1 MTPTPR
7 SPAPMATEFTLPEVS
22 EGVEAADVS
31 DILVAVGDRVEAG
44 QMVLE
49 VETEKAVA
57 PVEIPYAGVVKEILV
72 SEGDSVAIGAALMR
86 VEQGAD
92 AEAPAEEPSTPTPQ
106 TDDSSSPP
114 AAAKSDAKPQA
125 ARATVS
131 TAATKDRPPAPA
143 APSVRRLARELG
155 VDLYAVSGSARGGRI
170 LAEDVKAFADG
181 GGSGGGGNRLTA
193 PNRGGVDS
201 VLIPAGAAGAMAA
214 PDLPDFSQYGV
225 VRRERMNK
233 LAKTAAGNLS
243 YAWQTIP
250 HVTQHDEADV
260 TALEAARKA
269 YGAGAGKDGPKV
281 TMTAILA
288 KAVAGVLREHPVF
301 NSSLDLGS
309 GEVIYKEYVNVGMAV
324 DTPAGLVVPVV
335 RDCDRKTILEIA
347 ADITDLA
354 VRARDRKLG
363 MEEMRGGTFTISN
376 LGGIGG
382 GHFTPIVNYP
392 EVAILGVSRGK
403 KVVELDDA
411 GKPVQKLML
420 PLSLSYDHR
429 VINGADGARF
439 IKSLNV
445 ALSDFMSLLV
455 SA

>member
-1 MTPTPR
+1 
-7 SPAPMATEFTLPEVS
+7 MATEFTLPEVS

-31 DILVAVGDRVEAG
+31 EILVAVGDRVEKG

-57 PVEIPYAGVVKEILV
+57 PVEIPYAGTIKEILV
-72 SEGDSVAIGAALMR
+72 SEGDTVAIGAALLR
-86 VEQGAD
+86 IEQGEGAD
-92 AEAPAEEPSTPTPQ
+92 APAPAEKPSPPTPQ
-106 TDDSSSPP
+106 ADGSPSP
-114 AAAKSDAKPQA
+114 RVEDQADAKPQA
-125 ARATVS
+125 A
-131 TAATKDRPPAPA
+131 DDNRPPAPA

-155 VDLYAVSGSARGGRI
+155 VNLHDVSGSARGGRI
-170 LAEDVKAFADG
+170 LAEDVKAFSEG
-181 GGSGGGGNRLTA
+181 GKSGGENRLTKSGDA
-193 PNRGGVDS
+193 GAG
-201 VLIPAGAAGAMAA
+201 LIPAGATAMAA

-233 LAKTAAGNLS
+233 IAKTSAAHLS
-243 YAWQTIP
+243 YCWQTIP
-250 HVTQHDEADV
+250 HVTQHDEADI
-260 TALEAARKA
+260 TALEAARKN
-269 YGAGAGKDGPKV
+269 YGAGTGKNGPKV

-288 KAVAGVLREHPVF
+288 KAVAGVLKEHPVF

-309 GEVIYKEYVNVGMAV
+309 GEIVYKEFVNVGIAV
-324 DTPAGLVVPVV
+324 DTDAGLVVPVL
-335 RDCDRKTILEIA
+335 RDVDQKSILDIAAELTEIA
-347 ADITDLA
+347 GL
-354 VRARDRKLG
+354 ARDRKLS
-363 MEEMRGGTFTISN
+363 MDQMRGGTFTISN

-382 GHFTPIVNYP
+382 GHFTPIVNAP

-403 KVVELDDA
+403 QVVELDDA

-429 VINGADGARF
+429 VVNGADGARF

-445 ALSDFMSLLV
+445 ALSDFMALLV

>member
-1 MTPTPR
+1 
-7 SPAPMATEFTLPEVS
+7 MATEFTLPEVS
-22 EGVEAADVS
+22 EGVEAADVAE
-31 DILVAVGDRVEAG
+31 ILVAVGDRVEKG

-57 PVEIPYAGVVKEILV
+57 PVEIPYAGTIREILV
-72 SEGDSVAIGAALMR
+72 RPGDSVPIGAPLLR
-86 VEQGAD
+86 IEQGDA
-92 AEAPAEEPSTPTPQ
+92 AEAPPADKPSPAPQ
-106 TDDSSSPP
+106 ADDSSSPP
-114 AAAKSDAKPQA
+114 ETKAPAKPQA
-125 ARATVS
+125 GAS
-131 TAATKDRPPAPA
+131 AAQDGDRPPAPA

-155 VDLYAVSGSARGGRI
+155 VNLHDVTGSARGGRI
-170 LAEDVKAFADG
+170 LAEDVKAYSQG
-181 GGSGGGGNRLTA
+181 GAASEQGGGGGNRLTV
-193 PNRGGVDS
+193 PDRGGAGAG
-201 VLIPAGAAGAMAA
+201 LIPAQSAGGMTA
-214 PDLPDFSQYGV
+214 PDLPDFERYGV

-233 LAKTAAGNLS
+233 LAKTAAANLS

-250 HVTQHDEADV
+250 HVTQHDEADI
-260 TALEAARKA
+260 TALEAARKS
-269 YGAGAGKDGPKV
+269 YGAGTGKNGPKV

-288 KAVAGVLREHPVF
+288 KAVAGVLKEHPVF
-301 NSSLDLGS
+301 NSSLDLGA
-309 GEVIYKEYVNVGMAV
+309 GEVVYKEFVNVGVAV
-324 DTPAGLVVPVV
+324 DTPAGLVVPVL
-335 RDCDRKTILEIA
+335 RDVDRKTILQIA
-347 ADITDLA
+347 AELTDIA
-354 VRARDRKLG
+354 GRARDRKLG

-403 KVVELDDA
+403 NVVELDESGA
-411 GKPVQKLML
+411 PVQKLML

>member
-1 MTPTPR
+1 
-7 SPAPMATEFTLPEVS
+7 MATEFTLPEVS

-57 PVEIPYAGVVKEILV
+57 PVEIPFAGVIREILV
-72 SEGDSVAIGAALMR
+72 REGDSVAIGAPLLR
-86 VEQGAD
+86 VEQGEGV
-92 AEAPAEEPSTPTPQ
+92 EAPAEKPEPAPKADASQ
-106 TDDSSSPP
+106 ASPSP
-114 AAAKSDAKPQA
+114 AQAPAKPQA
-125 ARATVS
+125 S
-131 TAATKDRPPAPA
+131 TAVAESDDRPPAPA

-155 VDLYAVSGSARGGRI
+155 VNLHDISGSARGGRI
-170 LAEDVKAFADG
+170 LAEDVKAFAEGGESSQDG
-181 GGSGGGGNRLTA
+181 GGANRLTA
-193 PNRGGVDS
+193 PGRGGVDS
-201 VLIPAGAAGAMAA
+201 ALIPSQGAGAMAA

-233 LAKTAAGNLS
+233 IARTSAQHLS
-243 YAWQTIP
+243 YCWQTIP
-250 HVTQHDEADV
+250 HVTQHDEADI
-260 TALEAARKA
+260 TALEAARKS
-269 YGAGAGKDGPKV
+269 YSAGAGKNGPKV

-288 KAVAGVLREHPVF
+288 KAVAGVLKEHPAF

-309 GEVIYKEYVNVGMAV
+309 GEIVYKEFVNVGIAV
-324 DTPAGLVVPVV
+324 DTDAGLVVPVL
-335 RDCDRKTILEIA
+335 RDVDQKSIL
-347 ADITDLA
+347 DLA
-354 VRARDRKLG
+354 AELTDIAGRARDRKLG

-382 GHFTPIVNYP
+382 GHFTPIVNAP
-392 EVAILGVSRGK
+392 EVAILGVSRGR

-411 GKPVQKLML
+411 GTPVQKLML

>member
-1 MTPTPR
+1 
-7 SPAPMATEFTLPEVS
+7 MATEFTLPEVS

-31 DILVAVGDRVEAG
+31 DILVAVGDRVEKG
-44 QMVLE
+44 QMVME

-57 PVEIPYAGVVKEILV
+57 PVEIPYAGVIREILV
-72 SEGDSVAIGAALMR
+72 KEGDSVAIGAALLR
-86 VEQGAD
+86 VEQGEG
-92 AEAPAEEPSTPTPQ
+92 AEAPAEKPAASPPRADEPS
-106 TDDSSSPP
+106 SPSP
-114 AAAKSDAKPQA
+114 AKAPAEPRASVAVAESD
-125 ARATVS
+125 
-131 TAATKDRPPAPA
+131 DRPPAPA

-155 VDLYAVSGSARGGRI
+155 VDLYDVSGSARGGRI
-170 LAEDVKAFADG
+170 LAEDVRAFG
-181 GGSGGGGNRLTA
+181 GGKTGGTNRIAAPDRGALNGGAPGGG
-193 PNRGGVDS
+193 
-201 VLIPAGAAGAMAA
+201 LIPAGAAGGMTA
-214 PDLPDFSQYGV
+214 PDLPDFTQYGA

-233 LAKTAAGNLS
+233 IAKTSAAHLS
-243 YAWQTIP
+243 YCWQTIP

-269 YGAGAGKDGPKV
+269 FVAGAGKNGPKV

-288 KAVAGVLREHPVF
+288 KAVAGVLKEHPVF
-301 NSSLDLGS
+301 NSSIDFGA
-309 GEVIYKEYVNVGMAV
+309 GEVVYKEFVNVGIAV
-324 DTPAGLVVPVV
+324 DTEAGLVVPVL
-335 RDCDRKTILEIA
+335 RDVDRKTILQIA
-347 ADITDLA
+347 QDLTDIA
-354 VRARDRKLG
+354 GRARDRKLG

-382 GHFTPIVNYP
+382 GHFTPIVNAP

-411 GKPVQKLML
+411 GTPVQKLML

>member
-1 MTPTPR
+1 
-7 SPAPMATEFTLPEVS
+7 MATEFTLPEVS

-57 PVEIPYAGVVKEILV
+57 PVEIPFAGTVKEILV
-72 SEGDSVAIGAALMR
+72 SEGDSVAIGAPLLR
-86 VEQGAD
+86 VEQGEG
-92 AEAPAEEPSTPTPQ
+92 AEAPADEP
-106 TDDSSSPP
+106 
-114 AAAKSDAKPQA
+114 AKSPTAKADASQASDAPVKAPAKPRA
-125 ARATVS
+125 AVATAES
-131 TAATKDRPPAPA
+131 DDRPPAPA

-155 VDLYAVSGSARGGRI
+155 VNLHDVSGSARGGRI
-170 LAEDVKAFADG
+170 LAEDVKAHSEG
-181 GGSGGGGNRLTA
+181 GASAGGANRLTA
-193 PNRGGVDS
+193 PGRGGVDAA
-201 VLIPAGAAGAMAA
+201 LIPSREAGAMAA

-233 LAKTAAGNLS
+233 IARTSAQHLS
-243 YAWQTIP
+243 YCWQTIP

-260 TALEAARKA
+260 TALEAARKS
-269 YGAGAGKDGPKV
+269 YGAGAGKNGPKV

-288 KAVAGVLREHPVF
+288 KAVAGVLKEHPAF

-309 GEVIYKEYVNVGMAV
+309 GEIVYKEFVNVGIAV
-324 DTPAGLVVPVV
+324 DTDAGLVVPVL
-335 RDCDRKTILEIA
+335 RDVDQKSIL
-347 ADITDLA
+347 DLA
-354 VRARDRKLG
+354 AELTDIAGRARDRKLG

-382 GHFTPIVNYP
+382 GHFTPIVNAP
-392 EVAILGVSRGK
+392 EVAILGVSRGR

-411 GKPVQKLML
+411 GNPVQKLML

-445 ALSDFMSLLV
+445 SLSDFMSLLV

>member
-1 MTPTPR
+1 
-7 SPAPMATEFTLPEVS
+7 MATAFNLPEVS
-22 EGVEAADVS
+22 EGVEAADIS
-31 DILVAVGDRVEAG
+31 EILVAVGDKVEQG
-44 QMVLE
+44 QMVME

-57 PVEIPYAGVVKEILV
+57 PVEIPFSGTITEILV
-72 SEGDSVAIGAALMR
+72 GEGDTVKIGAPLLN
-86 VEQGAD
+86 VEQGES
-92 AEAPAEEPSTPTPQ
+92 AEAPAAEKTSEPAEAKQ
-106 TDDSSSPP
+106 SSPAP
-114 AAAKSDAKPQA
+114 AASAPAKQP
-125 ARATVS
+125 ATVS
-131 TAATKDRPPAPA
+131 TAPAGDRPPAPA
-143 APSVRRLARELG
+143 APSVRRLAREMG

-170 LAEDVKAFADG
+170 LAEDVKAFAEG
-181 GGSGGGGNRLTA
+181 GGASSGGGANRLI
-193 PNRGGVDS
+193 PSDRGGVDS
-201 VLIPAGAAGAMAA
+201 ALIPAGAGAMAA

-233 LAKTAAGNLS
+233 IAKTSAAHLS

-250 HVTQHDEADV
+250 HVTQHDEADI

-269 YGAGAGKDGPKV
+269 YGAGAGKNGPKV

-288 KAVAGVLREHPVF
+288 KAVAGVLKEHPIF

-309 GEVIYKEYVNVGMAV
+309 GEIVYKEYVNIGIAV
-324 DTPAGLVVPVV
+324 DTEAGLVVPVI
-335 RDCDRKTILEIA
+335 RDVDQKSILEIA
-347 ADITDLA
+347 ADLTEIA
-354 VRARDRKLG
+354 GRARDRKLG
-363 MEEMRGGTFTISN
+363 LEEMRGGTFTISN

-382 GHFTPIVNYP
+382 GHFTPIVNFP

-411 GKPVQKLML
+411 GKPVQKLMV

-429 VINGADGARF
+429 VVNGADGARF

-445 ALSDFMSLLV
+445 ALSDFMALLV

>member
-1 MTPTPR
+1 
-7 SPAPMATEFTLPEVS
+7 MATEFTLPEVS
-22 EGVEAADVS
+22 EGVEAADIS
-31 DILVAVGDRVEAG
+31 EIHVAVGDRVEQG
-44 QMVLE
+44 QTVME

-57 PVEIPYAGVVKEILV
+57 PVEIPYAGTIKEILV
-72 SEGDSVAIGAALMR
+72 GEGDTVAIGAALLR
-86 VEQGAD
+86 IEQGETAD
-92 AEAPAEEPSTPTPQ
+92 APADDSQAPAPRA
-106 TDDSSSPP
+106 DDSSSPSP
-114 AAAKSDAKPQA
+114 ARKAPAQRSSAGAQAGVAVAESD
-125 ARATVS
+125 
-131 TAATKDRPPAPA
+131 DRPPAPA

-155 VDLYAVSGSARGGRI
+155 VDLYDVSGSARGGRI
-170 LAEDVKAFADG
+170 LAEDVKVFAEGGDG
-181 GGSGGGGNRLTA
+181 AGANRLVA
-193 PNRGGVDS
+193 PDRGALDRGTPGTG
-201 VLIPAGAAGAMAA
+201 LIPAGAGAMTA

-233 LAKTAAGNLS
+233 LAKTAAAHLS

-250 HVTQHDEADV
+250 HVTQHDEADI

-269 YGAGAGKDGPKV
+269 YGAGAGKNGPKV

-288 KAVAGVLREHPVF
+288 KAVAGVLKEHPVF

-309 GEVIYKEYVNVGMAV
+309 GEIVYKEYVNVGIAV
-324 DTPAGLVVPVV
+324 DTDAGLVVPVL
-335 RDCDRKTILEIA
+335 RDVDQKTILELA
-347 ADITDLA
+347 ADLTEIA
-354 VRARDRKLG
+354 SRARDRKLG

-403 KVVELDDA
+403 QVVELDKA
-411 GKPVQKLML
+411 GAPVQKLML

>member
-1 MTPTPR
+1 
-7 SPAPMATEFTLPEVS
+7 MATEFTLPEVS

-57 PVEIPYAGVVKEILV
+57 PVEIPFAGTVKEILV
-72 SEGDSVAIGAALMR
+72 SEGDSVAIGAPLLR
-86 VEQGAD
+86 VEQGEG
-92 AEAPAEEPSTPTPQ
+92 AEAPADAPEK
-106 TDDSSSPP
+106 SPAP
-114 AAAKSDAKPQA
+114 KADASQASVAPEKSPAKP
-125 ARATVS
+125 RATVA
-131 TAATKDRPPAPA
+131 TAESDDRPPAPA

-170 LAEDVKAFADG
+170 LAEDVKAYSEG
-181 GGSGGGGNRLTA
+181 GASAGGANRLTA
-193 PNRGGVDS
+193 PDRGGVDS
-201 VLIPAGAAGAMAA
+201 ALIPSQGAGAMAA
-214 PDLPDFSQYGV
+214 PDLPDFSQYGA

-233 LAKTAAGNLS
+233 VAKTSAQHLA
-243 YAWQTIP
+243 YCWQTIP
-250 HVTQHDEADV
+250 HVTQHDEADI
-260 TALEAARKA
+260 TALETARKS
-269 YGAGAGKDGPKV
+269 YGAGAGKNGPKV

-288 KAVAGVLREHPVF
+288 KAVAGVLKEHPVF
-301 NSSLDLGS
+301 NASLDLGG
-309 GEVIYKEYVNVGMAV
+309 GEIVYKEFVNVGIAV
-324 DTPAGLVVPVV
+324 DTDAGLVVPVL
-335 RDCDRKTILEIA
+335 RDVDQKSIL
-347 ADITDLA
+347 DLA
-354 VRARDRKLG
+354 AELTDIAGRARDRKLT

-382 GHFTPIVNYP
+382 GHFTPIVNAP

-411 GKPVQKLML
+411 GNPVQKLML

-429 VINGADGARF
+429 VVNGADGARF

>member
-1 MTPTPR
+1 M
-7 SPAPMATEFTLPEVS
+7 
-22 EGVEAADVS
+22 
-31 DILVAVGDRVEAG
+31 
-44 QMVLE
+44 
-49 VETEKAVA
+49 
-57 PVEIPYAGVVKEILV
+57 
-72 SEGDSVAIGAALMR
+72 
-86 VEQGAD
+86 
-92 AEAPAEEPSTPTPQ
+92 
-106 TDDSSSPP
+106 
-114 AAAKSDAKPQA
+114 
-125 ARATVS
+125 
-131 TAATKDRPPAPA
+131 
-143 APSVRRLARELG
+143 RRLARELG
-155 VDLYAVSGSARGGRI
+155 VNLHDVSGSARGGRI

-181 GGSGGGGNRLTA
+181 GASGGGANRLIPA
-193 PNRGGVDS
+193 GRGGVDS
-201 VLIPAGAAGAMAA
+201 ALIPAGAGAMAA

-225 VRRERMNK
+225 IRRERMNK
-233 LAKTAAGNLS
+233 LAKTAAAHLS

-250 HVTQHDEADV
+250 HVTQHDEADI

-269 YGAGAGKDGPKV
+269 YGAGAGRNGPKV

-288 KAVAGVLREHPVF
+288 KAVAGVLKEHPVF

-309 GEVIYKEYVNVGMAV
+309 GEIVYKEYVNVGIAV
-324 DTPAGLVVPVV
+324 DTDAGLVVPVL
-335 RDCDRKTILEIA
+335 RDVDRKTILEIA
-347 ADITDLA
+347 ADLTELA

-382 GHFTPIVNYP
+382 GHFTPIVNHP
-392 EVAILGVSRGK
+392 EVAILGVSRGRN
-403 KVVELDDA
+403 VVELDDS
-411 GKPVQKLML
+411 GKLVQKLML

>member
-1 MTPTPR
+1 
-7 SPAPMATEFTLPEVS
+7 MATEFTLPEVS

-57 PVEIPYAGVVKEILV
+57 PVEIPFAGTIKEILV
-72 SEGDSVAIGAALMR
+72 SEGDSVAIGAPLLR
-86 VEQGAD
+86 VEQGEG
-92 AEAPAEEPSTPTPQ
+92 AEAPADEPVK
-106 TDDSSSPP
+106 SPAPIADASQASEAP
-114 AAAKSDAKPQA
+114 AKAPAKP
-125 ARATVS
+125 RASVA
-131 TAATKDRPPAPA
+131 TAESDDRPPAPA

-155 VDLYAVSGSARGGRI
+155 VNLHDVSGSARGGRI
-170 LAEDVKAFADG
+170 LAEDVKTHSEG
-181 GGSGGGGNRLTA
+181 GASAGGANRLTA
-193 PNRGGVDS
+193 PGRGGVDS
-201 VLIPAGAAGAMAA
+201 ALIPSQGAGAMAA

-233 LAKTAAGNLS
+233 IARTSAQHLS
-243 YAWQTIP
+243 YCWQTIP
-250 HVTQHDEADV
+250 HVTQHDEADI

-269 YGAGAGKDGPKV
+269 YGAAAGKNGPKV

-288 KAVAGVLREHPVF
+288 KAVAGVLKEHPAF

-309 GEVIYKEYVNVGMAV
+309 GEIVYKEFVNIGIAV
-324 DTPAGLVVPVV
+324 DTDAGLVVPVL
-335 RDCDRKTILEIA
+335 RDVDQKSIL
-347 ADITDLA
+347 DLA
-354 VRARDRKLG
+354 AELTDIAGRARDRKLG

-382 GHFTPIVNYP
+382 GHFTPIVNAP
-392 EVAILGVSRGK
+392 EVAILGVSRGR

>member
-1 MTPTPR
+1 
-7 SPAPMATEFTLPEVS
+7 MATEFTLPEVS
-22 EGVEAADVS
+22 EGVEAADIS
-31 DILVAVGDRVEAG
+31 EIHVAVGDRVEQG
-44 QMVLE
+44 QTVME

-57 PVEIPYAGVVKEILV
+57 PVEIPYSGTIKEILV
-72 SEGDSVAIGAALMR
+72 GEGDTVAIGAALLR
-86 VEQGAD
+86 IEQGETAD
-92 AEAPAEEPSTPTPQ
+92 APADDSKVPAPQA
-106 TDDSSSPP
+106 DDSSSPSPVQNAP
-114 AAAKSDAKPQA
+114 ANTQKSVAVAESD
-125 ARATVS
+125 
-131 TAATKDRPPAPA
+131 DRPPAPA

-155 VDLYAVSGSARGGRI
+155 VDLYQVNGSARGGRI
-170 LAEDVKAFADG
+170 LAGDVKAFAEG
-181 GGSGGGGNRLTA
+181 GAGSQSGAGGANRLIPTG
-193 PNRGGVDS
+193 RGGVDS
-201 VLIPAGAAGAMAA
+201 SLIPAGAGAMTA

-233 LAKTAAGNLS
+233 LAKTAAAHLS

-250 HVTQHDEADV
+250 HVTQHDEADI

-269 YGAGAGKDGPKV
+269 YGAGAGKNGPKV

-288 KAVAGVLREHPVF
+288 KAVAGVLKEHPVF

-309 GEVIYKEYVNVGMAV
+309 GEIVYKEYVNVGIAV
-324 DTPAGLVVPVV
+324 DTDAGLVVPVL
-335 RDCDRKTILEIA
+335 RDVDQKTILELA
-347 ADITDLA
+347 ADLTEIA
-354 VRARDRKLG
+354 GRARDRKLG

-403 KVVELDDA
+403 QVVELDEA
-411 GKPVQKLML
+411 GQPVQKSML